1 MSRKTPGTIK
11 RGSIS
16 SMYFL
21 LYKNLTKR
29 EINENTIDFLHIRML
44 LKYAKPMKWILF
56 ISIVIKFRAALI
68 NFNSK

>member
-1 MSRKTPGTIK
+1 
-11 RGSIS
+11 
-16 SMYFL
+16 MYFL